1 MEFVHLSIPDVI
13 LVKPRTFSDARGFF
27 METWEKKVFESE
39 GINLEFVQDNHSHS
53 TKNVLRGMHYQ
64 IQHPQGKLI
73 RAITGS
79 IFDAV
84 IDLRKESP
92 TFGKW
97 VGAILNEENHY
108 MLWIPPGFAHGFCVL
123 SESTDFVYK
132 ETDYYTP
139 EFERS
144 IIWNDPEVG
153 IVWPDSLESPILSP
167 KDLNGKFLRDAE
179 IFY

>member
-1 MEFVHLSIPDVI
+1 
-13 LVKPRTFSDARGFF
+13 